1 MTVPAS
7 CHTLYGMKMTMHIDE
22 HLLEMVME
30 RYGFETKTDAVHF
43 ALNELD
49 RRARLKAV
57 LEGGMG
63 MTADEMKASVYE
75 GYDLESLR
83 VAETPDSPEA

>member
-1 MTVPAS
+1 MPFS
-7 CHTLYGMKMTMHIDE
+7 DHE
-22 HLLEMVME
+22 HLTERHITDVCSG

-63 MTADEMKASVYE
+63 MTADELKASVCE

-83 VAETPDSPEA
+83 VAEAPDSPEA